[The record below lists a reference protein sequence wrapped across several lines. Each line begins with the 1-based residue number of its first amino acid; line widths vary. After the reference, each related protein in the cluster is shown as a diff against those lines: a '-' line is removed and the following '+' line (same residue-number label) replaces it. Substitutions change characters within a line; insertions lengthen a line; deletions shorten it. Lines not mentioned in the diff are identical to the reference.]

1 MTNMSINRRTL
12 LTGAVALGTVGLLA
26 ACGGNKKNET
36 NSALGAGD
44 DISKAVSFNPKDRS
58 ELKEGGEL
66 RLAFGEIPKN
76 FNPFN
81 TGGYSSTS
89 IVIHAA
95 VNSAYAG
102 GYKYDYTGK
111 PSLNTDYITE
121 YKAET
126 KNGVQTVTFKINPK
140 AKFNDGTPIDIESVR
155 AAHKIFTAPA
165 GEYQVTDAP
174 MWKQVKSVEENGD
187 KFSVK
192 VTMEKP
198 YYPIDGGFVISTFIH
213 PALVDKKL
221 FDEGLVDKPLDKYWA
236 GPFKVENWDVSQNSL
251 ILTRNDKWWGQK
263 PLLEKIS
270 IRSLGEAAS
279 LAAFKNSEIDVIS
292 ASSHNVYAD
301 VSKMSNIDIRKGSAL
316 GVGDYELNP
325 DKIPLPV
332 RKAIVAGINREQL
345 QKIRFEKIGWNEKA
359 PGSMCFLPLQEGYK
373 DSYPTE
379 IGEDVAKKI
388 LEDAGYKK
396 DGDFYAKDGKKASYE
411 LATFGDDQ
419 DTKTTSQFFSDQMK
433 KIGIE
438 IKIVTY
444 TGKNDLAK
452 VSDERSY
459 GIKSAGY
466 GITTNPVDS
475 AYYFYRSEINN
486 GHGKELDSLANKMMA
501 TEDYKKQLEI
511 ATELEKR
518 HLAEVA
524 IYIPVYNGPNYQA
537 CKKGLANY
545 GPRLFA
551 TSAYDPDV
559 WTMCTWWDPAL

>member
-66 RLAFGEIPKN
+66 RLAFDEIPKN

-81 TGGYSSTS
+81 TNGYTS
-89 IVIHAA
+89 GAIAIQAA
-95 VNSAYAG
+95 MNSAYAG

-198 YYPIDGGFVISTFIH
+198 YYPIDGGFVIATFIH

-301 VSKMSNIDIRKGSAL
+301 VSKMSNIDIRKGTAL
-316 GVGDYELNP
+316 GVSDYELNP

-332 RKAIVAGINREQL
+332 RKAIVAGINREQI

-411 LATFGDDQ
+411 LFTFGDDQ
-419 DTKTTSQFFSDQMK
+419 DVKTTSQFFSDQMK

-438 IKIVTY
+438 LKIVNRANSELT
-444 TGKNDLAK
+444 K
-452 VSDERSY
+452 VSTERSY

-486 GHGKELDSLANKMMA
+486 GHGKELDSLADKMMA

-559 WTMCTWWDPAL
+559 WINAGWEK

>member
-1 MTNMSINRRTL
+1 MTNMSLNRRTL

-66 RLAFGEIPKN
+66 RLAFSGIPEN

-81 TGGYSSTS
+81 TNGYTS
-89 IVIHAA
+89 GSIAIQAA
-95 VNSAYAG
+95 MNSAYAG

-221 FDEGLVDKPLDKYWA
+221 FNDGLINKPLDKYWA
-236 GPFKVENWDVSQNSL
+236 GPFKVENWDTSQKSL

-292 ASSHNVYAD
+292 ASSQNVYAD

-332 RKAIVAGINREQL
+332 RKAIVAGINREQI

-411 LATFGDDQ
+411 LFTFGDDQ
-419 DTKTTSQFFSDQMK
+419 DVKTTSQFFSDQMK

-438 IKIVTY
+438 LKIVNRANSELT
-444 TGKNDLAK
+444 K
-452 VSDERSY
+452 VSTERSY

-486 GHGKELDSLANKMMA
+486 GHGKELDSLADKMMA

-559 WTMCTWWDPAL
+559 WINAGWEK

>member
-66 RLAFGEIPKN
+66 RLAFNGIPEN

-81 TGGYSSTS
+81 TNGYTS
-89 IVIHAA
+89 GAIAIQAA
-95 VNSAYAG
+95 MNSAYAG

-198 YYPIDGGFVISTFIH
+198 YYPIDGGFVIATFIH

-221 FDEGLVDKPLDKYWA
+221 FNDGLINKPLDKYWA
-236 GPFKVENWDVSQNSL
+236 GPFKVENWDTSQKSL

-292 ASSHNVYAD
+292 ASSQNVYAD
-301 VSKMSNIDIRKGSAL
+301 VSKMSNIDIRKGTAL
-316 GVGDYELNP
+316 GVSDYELNP

-332 RKAIVAGINREQL
+332 RKAIVAGINREQI

-411 LATFGDDQ
+411 LATFGDGQ

-438 IKIVTY
+438 LKIVNRANSELT
-444 TGKNDLAK
+444 K
-452 VSDERSY
+452 VSNERSY

-486 GHGKELDSLANKMMA
+486 GHGKELDSLADKMMA

-524 IYIPVYNGPNYQA
+524 IYIPVSNGPNYQA

-559 WTMCTWWDPAL
+559 WINAGWEK

>member
-1 MTNMSINRRTL
+1 MTNMSLNRRTL

-66 RLAFGEIPKN
+66 RLAFSGIPEN

-81 TGGYSSTS
+81 TNGYTS
-89 IVIHAA
+89 GSIAIQAA
-95 VNSAYAG
+95 MNSAYAG

-165 GEYQVTDAP
+165 GEYQITDAP
-174 MWKQVKSVEENGD
+174 MWKQVKSVEEDGD

-198 YYPIDGGFVISTFIH
+198 YYPIDGGFIIATFIH

-221 FDEGLVDKPLDKYWA
+221 FNDGFINKPLDKYWA
-236 GPFKVENWDVSQNSL
+236 GPFKVENWDTSQKSL

-292 ASSHNVYAD
+292 ASAQNVYAD
-301 VSKMSNIDIRKGSAL
+301 VSKMSNIDIRKGTAL
-316 GVGDYELNP
+316 GVSDYELNP

-345 QKIRFEKIGWNEKA
+345 QKIRFEKIGWSEKA

-411 LATFGDDQ
+411 LATFGDGQ

-444 TGKNDLAK
+444 TGENDLVK
-452 VSDERSY
+452 VSNERSY

-486 GHGKELDSLANKMMA
+486 GHGKELDSLADKMMA

-524 IYIPVYNGPNYQA
+524 IYIPVSNGPNYQA

-559 WTMCTWWDPAL
+559 WINAGWEKQP

>member
-66 RLAFGEIPKN
+66 RLAFDEIPKN

-198 YYPIDGGFVISTFIH
+198 YYPIDGGFVIATFIH

-221 FDEGLVDKPLDKYWA
+221 FDEGLIDKPLDKYWA

-301 VSKMSNIDIRKGSAL
+301 VSKMSNIDIRKGTAL
-316 GVGDYELNP
+316 GVSDYELNP

-332 RKAIVAGINREQL
+332 RKAIVAGINREQI

-411 LATFGDDQ
+411 LFTFGDDQ
-419 DTKTTSQFFSDQMK
+419 DVKTTSQFFSDQMK

-438 IKIVTY
+438 LKIVNRANSELT
-444 TGKNDLAK
+444 K
-452 VSDERSY
+452 VSTERSY

-486 GHGKELDSLANKMMA
+486 GHGKELDSLADKMMA

-524 IYIPVYNGPNYQA
+524 IYIPVSNGPNYQA

-559 WTMCTWWDPAL
+559 WINAGWEK

>member
-1 MTNMSINRRTL
+1 MTNMSLNRRTL

-66 RLAFGEIPKN
+66 RLAFTGIPEN

-81 TGGYSSTS
+81 TNGYTS
-89 IVIHAA
+89 GSITIQAA
-95 VNSAYAG
+95 MNSAYAG

-165 GEYQVTDAP
+165 GEYQITDAP
-174 MWKQVKSVEENGD
+174 MWKQVRSVEEDGD

-198 YYPIDGGFVISTFIH
+198 YYPIDGGFIIATFIH

-221 FDEGLVDKPLDKYWA
+221 FNDGFINKPLDKYWA
-236 GPFKVENWDVSQNSL
+236 GPFKVENWDTSQKSL

-292 ASSHNVYAD
+292 ASSQNVYAD
-301 VSKMSNIDIRKGSAL
+301 VSKMSNIDIRKGTAL
-316 GVGDYELNP
+316 GVSDYELNP

-345 QKIRFEKIGWNEKA
+345 QKIRFEKIGWSEKA

-411 LATFGDDQ
+411 LATFGDGQ

-444 TGKNDLAK
+444 TGENDLVK
-452 VSDERSY
+452 VSNERSY

-486 GHGKELDSLANKMMA
+486 GHGKELDSLADKMMA

-524 IYIPVYNGPNYQA
+524 IYIPVSNGPNYQA

-551 TSAYDPDV
+551 TPAYDPDV
-559 WTMCTWWDPAL
+559 WINAGWEK

>member
-66 RLAFGEIPKN
+66 RLAFEGIPKN

-81 TGGYSSTS
+81 TNGYTS
-89 IVIHAA
+89 GAIAIQAA
-95 VNSAYAG
+95 MNSAYAG

-221 FDEGLVDKPLDKYWA
+221 FNDALVDKPLDKYWA

-292 ASSHNVYAD
+292 ASSQNVYAD
-301 VSKMSNIDIRKGSAL
+301 VSKMSNIDIRKGTAL
-316 GVGDYELNP
+316 GVSDYELNP

-332 RKAIVAGINREQL
+332 RKAIVAGINREQI

-411 LATFGDDQ
+411 LFTFGDDQ
-419 DTKTTSQFFSDQMK
+419 DVKTTSQFFSDQMK

-438 IKIVTY
+438 LKIVNRANSELT
-444 TGKNDLAK
+444 K
-452 VSDERSY
+452 VSTERSY

-486 GHGKELDSLANKMMA
+486 GHGKELDSLADKMMA

-559 WTMCTWWDPAL
+559 WINAGWEK

>member
-66 RLAFGEIPKN
+66 RLAFEGIPKN

-81 TGGYSSTS
+81 TNGYTS
-89 IVIHAA
+89 GAIAIQAA
-95 VNSAYAG
+95 MNSAYAG

-155 AAHKIFTAPA
+155 AAHRIFTAPA

-221 FDEGLVDKPLDKYWA
+221 FNDALVDKPLDKYWA

-292 ASSHNVYAD
+292 ASSQNVYAD

-332 RKAIVAGINREQL
+332 RKAIVAGINREQI

-411 LATFGDDQ
+411 LFTFGDDQ
-419 DTKTTSQFFSDQMK
+419 DVKTTSQFFSDQMK

-438 IKIVTY
+438 LKIVNRANSELT
-444 TGKNDLAK
+444 K
-452 VSDERSY
+452 VSTERSY

-486 GHGKELDSLANKMMA
+486 GHGKELDSLADKMMA

-559 WTMCTWWDPAL
+559 WINAG

>member
-1 MTNMSINRRTL
+1 MTNMSLNRRTL

-66 RLAFGEIPKN
+66 RLAFDEIPKN

-81 TGGYSSTS
+81 TNGYTS
-89 IVIHAA
+89 GAIAIQAA
-95 VNSAYAG
+95 MNSAYAG

-198 YYPIDGGFVISTFIH
+198 YYPIDGGFVIATFIH

-221 FDEGLVDKPLDKYWA
+221 FDEGLIDKPLDKYWA

-301 VSKMSNIDIRKGSAL
+301 VSKMSNIDIRKGTAL
-316 GVGDYELNP
+316 GVSDYELNP

-332 RKAIVAGINREQL
+332 RKAIVAGINREQI

-411 LATFGDDQ
+411 LFTFGDDQ
-419 DTKTTSQFFSDQMK
+419 DVKTTSQFFSDQMK

-438 IKIVTY
+438 LKIVNRANSELT
-444 TGKNDLAK
+444 K
-452 VSDERSY
+452 VSTERSY

-486 GHGKELDSLANKMMA
+486 GHGKELDSLADKMMA

-524 IYIPVYNGPNYQA
+524 IYIPVSNGPNYQA

-559 WTMCTWWDPAL
+559 WINAGWEK

>member
-66 RLAFGEIPKN
+66 RLAFEGIPKN

-81 TGGYSSTS
+81 TNGYTS
-89 IVIHAA
+89 GAIAIQAA
-95 VNSAYAG
+95 MNSAYAG

-155 AAHKIFTAPA
+155 AAHRIFTAPA

-221 FDEGLVDKPLDKYWA
+221 FNDALVDKPLDKYWA
-236 GPFKVENWDVSQNSL
+236 GPFKVENWDASQKSL

-292 ASSHNVYAD
+292 ASSQNVYAD
-301 VSKMSNIDIRKGSAL
+301 VSKMSNIDIRKGTAL
-316 GVGDYELNP
+316 GVSDYELNP

-379 IGEDVAKKI
+379 IGEDTAKKI

-411 LATFGDDQ
+411 LFTFGDDQ
-419 DTKTTSQFFSDQMK
+419 DVKTTSQFFSDQMK

-438 IKIVTY
+438 LKIVNRANSELT
-444 TGKNDLAK
+444 K
-452 VSDERSY
+452 VSTERSY

-486 GHGKELDSLANKMMA
+486 GHGKELDSLADKMMA

-559 WTMCTWWDPAL
+559 WINAGWEK

>member
-1 MTNMSINRRTL
+1 MTNMSLNRRTL

-66 RLAFGEIPKN
+66 RLAFTGIPEN

-81 TGGYSSTS
+81 TNGYTS
-89 IVIHAA
+89 GSITIQAA
-95 VNSAYAG
+95 MNSAYAG

-165 GEYQVTDAP
+165 GEYQITDAP
-174 MWKQVKSVEENGD
+174 MWKQVKSVEEDGD

-221 FDEGLVDKPLDKYWA
+221 FNDGLINKPLDKYWA
-236 GPFKVENWDVSQNSL
+236 GPFKVENWDTSQKSL

-292 ASSHNVYAD
+292 ASSQNVYAD
-301 VSKMSNIDIRKGSAL
+301 VSKMSNIDIRKGTAL
-316 GVGDYELNP
+316 GVSDYELNP

-345 QKIRFEKIGWNEKA
+345 QKIRFEKIGWSEKA

-411 LATFGDDQ
+411 LFTFGDDQ
-419 DTKTTSQFFSDQMK
+419 DVKTTSQFFSDQMK

-438 IKIVTY
+438 LKIVNRANSELT
-444 TGKNDLAK
+444 K
-452 VSDERSY
+452 VSTERSY

-486 GHGKELDSLANKMMA
+486 GHGKELDSLADKMMA

-524 IYIPVYNGPNYQA
+524 IYIPVSNGPNYQA

-551 TSAYDPDV
+551 TPAYDPDV
-559 WTMCTWWDPAL
+559 WINAGWEK

>member
-66 RLAFGEIPKN
+66 RLAFNGIPEN

-81 TGGYSSTS
+81 TNGYTS
-89 IVIHAA
+89 GSIAIQAA
-95 VNSAYAG
+95 MNSAYAG

-174 MWKQVKSVEENGD
+174 MWKQVKSVEEDGD

-198 YYPIDGGFVISTFIH
+198 YYPIDGGFIITTFIH

-221 FDEGLVDKPLDKYWA
+221 FNDGLINKPLDKYWA
-236 GPFKVENWDVSQNSL
+236 GPFKVENWDTSQKSL

-301 VSKMSNIDIRKGSAL
+301 VSKMSNIDIRKGTAL
-316 GVGDYELNP
+316 GVSDYELNP

-345 QKIRFEKIGWNEKA
+345 QKIRFEKIGWSEKA

-411 LATFGDDQ
+411 LATFGDGQ

-433 KIGIE
+433 KISIE
-438 IKIVTY
+438 IKTVTY
-444 TGKNDLAK
+444 TGENDLVK
-452 VSDERSY
+452 VSNERSY

-486 GHGKELDSLANKMMA
+486 GHGKELDSLADKMMA

-524 IYIPVYNGPNYQA
+524 IYIPVSNGPNYQA

-559 WTMCTWWDPAL
+559 WINAGWEK

>member
-1 MTNMSINRRTL
+1 MTNMSLNRRTL

-66 RLAFGEIPKN
+66 RLAFSGIPEN

-81 TGGYSSTS
+81 TNGYTS
-89 IVIHAA
+89 GSIAIQAA
-95 VNSAYAG
+95 MNSAYAG

-165 GEYQVTDAP
+165 GEYQITDAP
-174 MWKQVKSVEENGD
+174 MWKQVKSVEEDGD

-198 YYPIDGGFVISTFIH
+198 YYPIDGGFIIATFIH

-221 FDEGLVDKPLDKYWA
+221 FNDGFINKPLDKYWA
-236 GPFKVENWDVSQNSL
+236 GPFKVENWDTSQKSL

-292 ASSHNVYAD
+292 ASSQNVYAD
-301 VSKMSNIDIRKGSAL
+301 VSKMSNIDIRKGTAL
-316 GVGDYELNP
+316 GVSDYELNP

-345 QKIRFEKIGWNEKA
+345 LKIRFEKIGWSEKA

-411 LATFGDDQ
+411 LATFGDGQ

-444 TGKNDLAK
+444 TGENDLVK
-452 VSDERSY
+452 VSNERSY

-486 GHGKELDSLANKMMA
+486 GHGKELDSLADKMMA

-524 IYIPVYNGPNYQA
+524 IYIPVSNGPNYQA

-551 TSAYDPDV
+551 TSAYDPV
-559 WTMCTWWDPAL
+559 FWIIGGWYM

>member
-66 RLAFGEIPKN
+66 RLAFEGIPKN

-81 TGGYSSTS
+81 TNGYTS
-89 IVIHAA
+89 GAIAIQAA
-95 VNSAYAG
+95 MNSAYAG

-155 AAHKIFTAPA
+155 AAHRIFTAPA

-221 FDEGLVDKPLDKYWA
+221 FNDALVDKPLDKYWA
-236 GPFKVENWDVSQNSL
+236 GPFKVENWDTSQKSL

-301 VSKMSNIDIRKGSAL
+301 VSKMSNIDIRKGTAL
-316 GVGDYELNP
+316 GVSDYELNP

-332 RKAIVAGINREQL
+332 RKAIVAGINREQI

-411 LATFGDDQ
+411 LFTFGDDQ
-419 DTKTTSQFFSDQMK
+419 DVKTTSQFFSDQMK

-438 IKIVTY
+438 LKIVNRANSELT
-444 TGKNDLAK
+444 K
-452 VSDERSY
+452 VSTERSY

-486 GHGKELDSLANKMMA
+486 GHGKELDSLADKMMA

-559 WTMCTWWDPAL
+559 WINAGWEK

>member
-1 MTNMSINRRTL
+1 MTNMSLNRRTL

-36 NSALGAGD
+36 NSSLGAGD

-66 RLAFGEIPKN
+66 RLAFEGIPKN

-81 TGGYSSTS
+81 TNGYTS
-89 IVIHAA
+89 GAIAIQAA
-95 VNSAYAG
+95 MNSAYAG

-155 AAHKIFTAPA
+155 AAHRIFTAPA

-221 FDEGLVDKPLDKYWA
+221 FNDGLVDKPLDKYWA

-301 VSKMSNIDIRKGSAL
+301 VSKMSNIDIRKGTAL
-316 GVGDYELNP
+316 GVSDYELNP

-332 RKAIVAGINREQL
+332 RKAIVAGINREQI

-411 LATFGDDQ
+411 LFTFGDDQ
-419 DTKTTSQFFSDQMK
+419 DVKTTSQFFSDQMK

-438 IKIVTY
+438 LKIVNRANSELT
-444 TGKNDLAK
+444 K
-452 VSDERSY
+452 VSTERSY

-486 GHGKELDSLANKMMA
+486 GHGKELDSLADKMMA

-524 IYIPVYNGPNYQA
+524 IYIPVSNGPNYQA

-559 WTMCTWWDPAL
+559 WINAGWEK

>member
-66 RLAFGEIPKN
+66 RLAFNGIPEN

-81 TGGYSSTS
+81 TNGYTS
-89 IVIHAA
+89 GSIAIQAA
-95 VNSAYAG
+95 MNSAYAG

-111 PSLNTDYITE
+111 PSLNTDYVTE

-221 FDEGLVDKPLDKYWA
+221 FNDGLINKPLDKYWA
-236 GPFKVENWDVSQNSL
+236 GPFKVENWDASQKSL

-301 VSKMSNIDIRKGSAL
+301 VSKMSNIDIRKGTAL
-316 GVGDYELNP
+316 GVSDYELNP

-332 RKAIVAGINREQL
+332 RKAIVAGINREQI

-411 LATFGDDQ
+411 LFTFGDDQ
-419 DTKTTSQFFSDQMK
+419 DVKTTSQFFSDQMK

-438 IKIVTY
+438 LKIVNRANSELT
-444 TGKNDLAK
+444 K
-452 VSDERSY
+452 VSTERSY

-486 GHGKELDSLANKMMA
+486 GHGKELDSLADKMMA

-524 IYIPVYNGPNYQA
+524 IYIPVSNGPNYQA

-559 WTMCTWWDPAL
+559 WINAGWEK

>member
-1 MTNMSINRRTL
+1 MTNMSLNRRTL

-66 RLAFGEIPKN
+66 RLAFSGIPEN

-81 TGGYSSTS
+81 TNGYTS
-89 IVIHAA
+89 GSIAIQAA
-95 VNSAYAG
+95 MNSAYAG

-165 GEYQVTDAP
+165 GEYQITDAP
-174 MWKQVKSVEENGD
+174 MWKQVKSVEEDGD

-198 YYPIDGGFVISTFIH
+198 YYPIDGGFIIATFIH

-221 FDEGLVDKPLDKYWA
+221 FNDGFINKPLDKYWA
-236 GPFKVENWDVSQNSL
+236 GPFKVENWDTSQKSL

-301 VSKMSNIDIRKGSAL
+301 VSKMSNIDIRKGTAL
-316 GVGDYELNP
+316 GVSDYELNP

-345 QKIRFEKIGWNEKA
+345 LKIRFEKIGWSEKA

-411 LATFGDDQ
+411 LATFGDGQ

-444 TGKNDLAK
+444 TGENDLVK
-452 VSDERSY
+452 VSNERSY

-486 GHGKELDSLANKMMA
+486 GHGKELDSLADKMMA

-524 IYIPVYNGPNYQA
+524 IYIPVSNGPNYQA

-559 WTMCTWWDPAL
+559 WINAGWEK

>member
-1 MTNMSINRRTL
+1 MTNMSLNRRTL

-66 RLAFGEIPKN
+66 RLAFSGIPEN

-81 TGGYSSTS
+81 TNGYTS
-89 IVIHAA
+89 GSIAIQAA
-95 VNSAYAG
+95 MNSAYAG

-221 FDEGLVDKPLDKYWA
+221 FNDGLINKPLDKYWA

-292 ASSHNVYAD
+292 ASSQNVYAD

-332 RKAIVAGINREQL
+332 RKAIVAGINREQI

-411 LATFGDDQ
+411 LFTFGDDQ
-419 DTKTTSQFFSDQMK
+419 DVKTTSQFFSDQMK

-438 IKIVTY
+438 LKIVNRANSELT
-444 TGKNDLAK
+444 K
-452 VSDERSY
+452 VSTERSY

-486 GHGKELDSLANKMMA
+486 GHGKELDSLADKMMA

-559 WTMCTWWDPAL
+559 WINAGWEK

>member
-1 MTNMSINRRTL
+1 MTNMSLNRRTL

-66 RLAFGEIPKN
+66 RLAFSGIPEN

-81 TGGYSSTS
+81 TNGYTS
-89 IVIHAA
+89 GSIAIQAA
-95 VNSAYAG
+95 MNSAYAG

-174 MWKQVKSVEENGD
+174 MWKQVKSVEEDGD

-198 YYPIDGGFVISTFIH
+198 YYPIDGGFIITTFIH

-221 FDEGLVDKPLDKYWA
+221 FNDGLINKPLDKYWA
-236 GPFKVENWDVSQNSL
+236 GPFKVENWDTSQKSL

-292 ASSHNVYAD
+292 ASAQNVYAD
-301 VSKMSNIDIRKGSAL
+301 VSKMSNIDIRKGTAL
-316 GVGDYELNP
+316 GVSDYELNP

-345 QKIRFEKIGWNEKA
+345 QKIRFEKIGWSEKA

-411 LATFGDDQ
+411 LATFGDGQ

-444 TGKNDLAK
+444 TGENDLVK
-452 VSDERSY
+452 VSTERSY

-486 GHGKELDSLANKMMA
+486 GHGKELDSLADKMMA

-524 IYIPVYNGPNYQA
+524 IYIPVSNGPNYQA

-559 WTMCTWWDPAL
+559 WINAGWEK

>member
-1 MTNMSINRRTL
+1 MTNMSLNRRTL

-66 RLAFGEIPKN
+66 RLAFSGIPEN

-81 TGGYSSTS
+81 TNGYTS
-89 IVIHAA
+89 GSIAIQAA
-95 VNSAYAG
+95 MNSAYAG

-111 PSLNTDYITE
+111 PSLNTDYVTE

-174 MWKQVKSVEENGD
+174 MWKQVKSVEEDGD

-198 YYPIDGGFVISTFIH
+198 YYPIDGGFIIATFIH

-221 FDEGLVDKPLDKYWA
+221 FNDGLINKPLDKYWA
-236 GPFKVENWDVSQNSL
+236 GPFKVENWDTSQKSL

-292 ASSHNVYAD
+292 ASSQNVYAD
-301 VSKMSNIDIRKGSAL
+301 VSKMSNIDIRKGTAL
-316 GVGDYELNP
+316 GVSDYELNP

-345 QKIRFEKIGWNEKA
+345 QKIRFEKIGWSEKA

-411 LATFGDDQ
+411 LATFGDGQ

-444 TGKNDLAK
+444 TGENDLVK
-452 VSDERSY
+452 VSNERSY

-486 GHGKELDSLANKMMA
+486 GHGKELDSLADKMMA

-524 IYIPVYNGPNYQA
+524 IYIPVSNGPNYQA

-559 WTMCTWWDPAL
+559 WINAGWEK

>member
-1 MTNMSINRRTL
+1 MTNMSLNRRTL

-66 RLAFGEIPKN
+66 RLAFEGIPKN

-81 TGGYSSTS
+81 TNGYTS
-89 IVIHAA
+89 GAIAIQAA
-95 VNSAYAG
+95 MNSAYAG

-126 KNGVQTVTFKINPK
+126 KNGVQTVTFKINPQ

-155 AAHKIFTAPA
+155 AAHRIFTAPA

-221 FDEGLVDKPLDKYWA
+221 FNDGLVDKPLDKYWA

-301 VSKMSNIDIRKGSAL
+301 VSKMSNIDIRKGTAL
-316 GVGDYELNP
+316 GVSDYELNP

-332 RKAIVAGINREQL
+332 RKAIVAGINREQI

-411 LATFGDDQ
+411 LFTFGDDQ
-419 DTKTTSQFFSDQMK
+419 DVKTTSQFFSDQMK

-438 IKIVTY
+438 LKIVNRANSELT
-444 TGKNDLAK
+444 K
-452 VSDERSY
+452 VSTERSY

-486 GHGKELDSLANKMMA
+486 GHGKELDSLADKMMA

-524 IYIPVYNGPNYQA
+524 IYIPVSNGPNYQA

-559 WTMCTWWDPAL
+559 WINAGWEK

>member
-1 MTNMSINRRTL
+1 MTNMSLNRRTL

-81 TGGYSSTS
+81 TNGYTS
-89 IVIHAA
+89 GAIAIQAA
-95 VNSAYAG
+95 MNSAYAG

-221 FDEGLVDKPLDKYWA
+221 FNDGLVDKPLDKYWA

-301 VSKMSNIDIRKGSAL
+301 VSKMSNIDIRKGTAL
-316 GVGDYELNP
+316 GVSDYELNP

-411 LATFGDDQ
+411 LFTFGDDQ
-419 DTKTTSQFFSDQMK
+419 DVKTTSQFFSDQMK

-438 IKIVTY
+438 LKIVNRANSELT
-444 TGKNDLAK
+444 K
-452 VSDERSY
+452 VSTERSY

-486 GHGKELDSLANKMMA
+486 GHGKELDSLADKMMA

-524 IYIPVYNGPNYQA
+524 IYIPVSNGPNYQA

-559 WTMCTWWDPAL
+559 WINAGWEK

>member
-66 RLAFGEIPKN
+66 RLAFEGIPKN

-81 TGGYSSTS
+81 TNGYTS
-89 IVIHAA
+89 GAIAIQAA
-95 VNSAYAG
+95 MNSAYAG

-155 AAHKIFTAPA
+155 AAHRIFTAPA

-221 FDEGLVDKPLDKYWA
+221 FNDALVDKPLDKYWA
-236 GPFKVENWDVSQNSL
+236 GPFKVENWDTSQKSL

-301 VSKMSNIDIRKGSAL
+301 VSKMSNIDIRKGTAL
-316 GVGDYELNP
+316 GVSDYELNP

-345 QKIRFEKIGWNEKA
+345 QKIRFEKIGWSEKA

-411 LATFGDDQ
+411 LFTFGDDQ
-419 DTKTTSQFFSDQMK
+419 DVKTTSQFFSDQMK

-438 IKIVTY
+438 LKIVNRANSELT
-444 TGKNDLAK
+444 K
-452 VSDERSY
+452 VSTERSY

-486 GHGKELDSLANKMMA
+486 GHGKELDSLADKMMA

-524 IYIPVYNGPNYQA
+524 IYIPVSNGPNYQA

-559 WTMCTWWDPAL
+559 WINAGWEK

>member
-66 RLAFGEIPKN
+66 RLAFSGIPEN

-81 TGGYSSTS
+81 TNGYTS
-89 IVIHAA
+89 GSIAIQAA
-95 VNSAYAG
+95 MNSAYAG

-198 YYPIDGGFVISTFIH
+198 YYPIDGGFVIATFIH

-221 FDEGLVDKPLDKYWA
+221 FDEGLIDKPLDKYWA

-301 VSKMSNIDIRKGSAL
+301 VSKMSNIDIRKGTAL
-316 GVGDYELNP
+316 GVSDYELNP

-379 IGEDVAKKI
+379 IGEDAAKKI

-411 LATFGDDQ
+411 LFTFGDDQ
-419 DTKTTSQFFSDQMK
+419 DVKTTSQFFSDQMK

-438 IKIVTY
+438 LKIVNRANSELT
-444 TGKNDLAK
+444 K
-452 VSDERSY
+452 VSTERSY

-486 GHGKELDSLANKMMA
+486 GHGKELDSLADKMMA

-524 IYIPVYNGPNYQA
+524 IYIPVSNGPNYQA

-559 WTMCTWWDPAL
+559 WINAGWEK

>member
-66 RLAFGEIPKN
+66 RLAFNGIPEN

-81 TGGYSSTS
+81 TNGYTS
-89 IVIHAA
+89 GAIAIQAA
-95 VNSAYAG
+95 MNSAYAG

-198 YYPIDGGFVISTFIH
+198 YYPIDGGFVIATFIH

-221 FDEGLVDKPLDKYWA
+221 FNDGLINKPLDKYWA
-236 GPFKVENWDVSQNSL
+236 GPFKVENWDTSQKSL

-301 VSKMSNIDIRKGSAL
+301 VSKMSNIDIRKGTAL
-316 GVGDYELNP
+316 GVSDYELNP

-332 RKAIVAGINREQL
+332 RKAIVAGINREQI

-411 LATFGDDQ
+411 LFTFGDDQ
-419 DTKTTSQFFSDQMK
+419 DVKTTSQFFSDQMK

-438 IKIVTY
+438 LKIVNRANSELT
-444 TGKNDLAK
+444 K
-452 VSDERSY
+452 VSTERSY

-486 GHGKELDSLANKMMA
+486 GHGKELDSLADKMMA

-524 IYIPVYNGPNYQA
+524 IYIPVSNGPNYQA

-559 WTMCTWWDPAL
+559 WINAGWEK

>member
-66 RLAFGEIPKN
+66 RLAFSGIPEN

-81 TGGYSSTS
+81 TNGYTS
-89 IVIHAA
+89 GAIAIHAA
-95 VNSAYAG
+95 MNSAYAG

-198 YYPIDGGFVISTFIH
+198 YYPIDGGFVIATFIH

-221 FDEGLVDKPLDKYWA
+221 FDEGLIDKPLDKYWA

-301 VSKMSNIDIRKGSAL
+301 VSKMSNIDIRKGTAL
-316 GVGDYELNP
+316 GVSDYELNP

-332 RKAIVAGINREQL
+332 RKAIVAGINREQI

-411 LATFGDDQ
+411 LFTFGDDQ
-419 DTKTTSQFFSDQMK
+419 DVKTTSQFFSDQMK

-438 IKIVTY
+438 LKIVNRANSELT
-444 TGKNDLAK
+444 K
-452 VSDERSY
+452 VSTERSY

-486 GHGKELDSLANKMMA
+486 GHGKELDSLADKMMA

-524 IYIPVYNGPNYQA
+524 IYIPVSNGPNYQA

-559 WTMCTWWDPAL
+559 WINAGWEK

>member
-66 RLAFGEIPKN
+66 RLAFEGIPKN

-81 TGGYSSTS
+81 TNGYTS
-89 IVIHAA
+89 GAIAIQAA
-95 VNSAYAG
+95 MNSAYAG

-155 AAHKIFTAPA
+155 AAHRIFTAPA

-221 FDEGLVDKPLDKYWA
+221 FNDALVDKPLDKYWA

-292 ASSHNVYAD
+292 ASSQNVYAD
-301 VSKMSNIDIRKGSAL
+301 VSKMSNIDIRKGSTL

-332 RKAIVAGINREQL
+332 RKAIVAGINREQI

-411 LATFGDDQ
+411 LFTFGDDQ
-419 DTKTTSQFFSDQMK
+419 DVKTTSQFFSDQMK

-438 IKIVTY
+438 LKIVNRANSELT
-444 TGKNDLAK
+444 K
-452 VSDERSY
+452 VSTERSY

-486 GHGKELDSLANKMMA
+486 GHGKELDSLADKMMA

-559 WTMCTWWDPAL
+559 WINAGWEK

>member
-1 MTNMSINRRTL
+1 MTNMSLNRRTL

-66 RLAFGEIPKN
+66 RLAFDEIPKN

-81 TGGYSSTS
+81 TNGYTS
-89 IVIHAA
+89 GAIAIQAA
-95 VNSAYAG
+95 MNSAYAG

-155 AAHKIFTAPA
+155 AAHRIFTAPA

-198 YYPIDGGFVISTFIH
+198 YYPIDGGFVIATFIH

-221 FDEGLVDKPLDKYWA
+221 FDEGLIDKPLDKYWA

-301 VSKMSNIDIRKGSAL
+301 VSKMSNIDIRKGTAL
-316 GVGDYELNP
+316 GVSDYELNP

-332 RKAIVAGINREQL
+332 RKAIVAGINREQI

-411 LATFGDDQ
+411 LFTFGDDQ
-419 DTKTTSQFFSDQMK
+419 DVKTTSQFFSDQMK

-438 IKIVTY
+438 LKIVNRANSELT
-444 TGKNDLAK
+444 K
-452 VSDERSY
+452 VSTERSY

-486 GHGKELDSLANKMMA
+486 GHGKELDSLADKMMA

-524 IYIPVYNGPNYQA
+524 IYIPVSNGPNYQA

-559 WTMCTWWDPAL
+559 WINAGWEK

>member
-1 MTNMSINRRTL
+1 MTNMSLNRRTL

-66 RLAFGEIPKN
+66 RLAFNGIPEN

-81 TGGYSSTS
+81 TNGYTS
-89 IVIHAA
+89 GSITIQAA
-95 VNSAYAG
+95 MNSAYAG

-111 PSLNTDYITE
+111 PSLNTDYVTE

-174 MWKQVKSVEENGD
+174 MWKQVKSVEEDGD

-198 YYPIDGGFVISTFIH
+198 YYPIDGGFIITTFIH

-221 FDEGLVDKPLDKYWA
+221 FNDGLINKPLDKYWA
-236 GPFKVENWDVSQNSL
+236 GPFKVENWDTSQKSL

-292 ASSHNVYAD
+292 ASAQNVYAD
-301 VSKMSNIDIRKGSAL
+301 VSKMSNIDIRKGTAL
-316 GVGDYELNP
+316 GVSDYELNP

-345 QKIRFEKIGWNEKA
+345 QKIRFEKIGWSEKA

-444 TGKNDLAK
+444 TGENDLVK
-452 VSDERSY
+452 VSTERSY

-486 GHGKELDSLANKMMA
+486 GHGKELDSLADKMMA

-524 IYIPVYNGPNYQA
+524 IYIPVSNGPNYQA

-559 WTMCTWWDPAL
+559 WINAGWEK

>member
-1 MTNMSINRRTL
+1 MTNMSLNRRTL

-66 RLAFGEIPKN
+66 RLAFSGIPEN

-81 TGGYSSTS
+81 TNGYTS
-89 IVIHAA
+89 GSIAIQAA
-95 VNSAYAG
+95 MNSAYAG

-165 GEYQVTDAP
+165 GEYQITDAP
-174 MWKQVKSVEENGD
+174 MWKQVKSVEEDGD

-198 YYPIDGGFVISTFIH
+198 YYPIDGGFIIATFIH

-221 FDEGLVDKPLDKYWA
+221 FNDGFINKPLDKYWA
-236 GPFKVENWDVSQNSL
+236 GPFKVENWDTSQKSL

-292 ASSHNVYAD
+292 ASSQNVYAD
-301 VSKMSNIDIRKGSAL
+301 VSKMSNIDIRKGTAL
-316 GVGDYELNP
+316 GVSDYELNP

-345 QKIRFEKIGWNEKA
+345 LKIRFEKIGWSEKA

-411 LATFGDDQ
+411 LATFGDGQ

-444 TGKNDLAK
+444 TGENDLVK
-452 VSDERSY
+452 VSTERSY

-486 GHGKELDSLANKMMA
+486 GHGKELDSLADKMMA

-524 IYIPVYNGPNYQA
+524 IYIPVSNGPNYQA

-559 WTMCTWWDPAL
+559 WINAGWEK

>member
-1 MTNMSINRRTL
+1 MTNMSLNRRTL

-66 RLAFGEIPKN
+66 RLAFSGIPEN

-81 TGGYSSTS
+81 TNGYTS
-89 IVIHAA
+89 GSIAIQAA
-95 VNSAYAG
+95 MNSAYAG

-174 MWKQVKSVEENGD
+174 MWKQVKSVEEDGD

-198 YYPIDGGFVISTFIH
+198 YYPIDGGFIISTFIH

-221 FDEGLVDKPLDKYWA
+221 FNDGLINKPLDKYWA
-236 GPFKVENWDVSQNSL
+236 GPFKVENWDTSQKSL

-292 ASSHNVYAD
+292 ASSQNVYAD
-301 VSKMSNIDIRKGSAL
+301 VSKMSNIDIRKGTAL
-316 GVGDYELNP
+316 GVSDYELNP

-411 LATFGDDQ
+411 LATFGDGQ

-444 TGKNDLAK
+444 TGENDLVK
-452 VSDERSY
+452 VSTERSY

-486 GHGKELDSLANKMMA
+486 GHGKELDSLADKMMA

-524 IYIPVYNGPNYQA
+524 IYIPVSNGPNYQA

-559 WTMCTWWDPAL
+559 WINAGWEK

>member
-1 MTNMSINRRTL
+1 MTNMSLNRRTL

-66 RLAFGEIPKN
+66 RLAFSGIPEN

-81 TGGYSSTS
+81 TNGYTS
-89 IVIHAA
+89 GAIAIHAA
-95 VNSAYAG
+95 MNSAYAG

-174 MWKQVKSVEENGD
+174 MWKQVKSVEEDGD

-198 YYPIDGGFVISTFIH
+198 YYPIDGGFIIATFIH

-221 FDEGLVDKPLDKYWA
+221 FNDGFINKPLDKYWA
-236 GPFKVENWDVSQNSL
+236 GPFKVENWDTSQKSL

-292 ASSHNVYAD
+292 ASSQNVYAD
-301 VSKMSNIDIRKGSAL
+301 VSKMSNIDIRKGTAL
-316 GVGDYELNP
+316 GVSDYELNP

-345 QKIRFEKIGWNEKA
+345 LKIRFEKIGWNEKA

-411 LATFGDDQ
+411 LFTFGDDQ
-419 DTKTTSQFFSDQMK
+419 DVKTTSQFFSDQMK

-438 IKIVTY
+438 LKIVNRANSELT
-444 TGKNDLAK
+444 K
-452 VSDERSY
+452 VSTERSY

-486 GHGKELDSLANKMMA
+486 GHGKELDSLADKMMA

-524 IYIPVYNGPNYQA
+524 IYIPVSNGPNYQA

-559 WTMCTWWDPAL
+559 WINAGWEK

>member
-1 MTNMSINRRTL
+1 MTNMSLNRRTL

-66 RLAFGEIPKN
+66 RLAFDEIPKN

-81 TGGYSSTS
+81 TNGYTS
-89 IVIHAA
+89 GSIAIQAA
-95 VNSAYAG
+95 MNSAYAG

-165 GEYQVTDAP
+165 GEYQITDAP
-174 MWKQVKSVEENGD
+174 MWKQVKSVEEDGD

-198 YYPIDGGFVISTFIH
+198 YYPIDGGFIIATFIH

-221 FDEGLVDKPLDKYWA
+221 FNDGFINKPLDKYWA
-236 GPFKVENWDVSQNSL
+236 GPFKVENWDTSQKSL

-292 ASSHNVYAD
+292 ASSQNVYAD
-301 VSKMSNIDIRKGSAL
+301 VSKMSNIDIRKGTAL
-316 GVGDYELNP
+316 GVSDYELNP

-345 QKIRFEKIGWNEKA
+345 LKIRFEKIGWNEKA

-411 LATFGDDQ
+411 LFTFGDDQ
-419 DTKTTSQFFSDQMK
+419 DVKTTSQFFSDQMK

-438 IKIVTY
+438 LKIVNRANSELT
-444 TGKNDLAK
+444 K
-452 VSDERSY
+452 VSTERSY

-486 GHGKELDSLANKMMA
+486 GHGKELDSLADKMMA

-524 IYIPVYNGPNYQA
+524 IYIPVSNGPNYQA

-559 WTMCTWWDPAL
+559 WINVGWEK

>member
-1 MTNMSINRRTL
+1 MTNMSLNRRTL

-66 RLAFGEIPKN
+66 RLAFTGIPEN

-81 TGGYSSTS
+81 TNGYTS
-89 IVIHAA
+89 GSIAIQAA
-95 VNSAYAG
+95 MNSAYAG

-165 GEYQVTDAP
+165 GEYQITDAP
-174 MWKQVKSVEENGD
+174 MWKQVKSVEEDGD

-198 YYPIDGGFVISTFIH
+198 YYPIDGGFIIATFIH

-221 FDEGLVDKPLDKYWA
+221 FNDGFINKPLDKYWA
-236 GPFKVENWDVSQNSL
+236 GPFKVENWDASQKSL

-292 ASSHNVYAD
+292 ASSQNVYAD
-301 VSKMSNIDIRKGSAL
+301 VSKMSNIDIRKGTAL
-316 GVGDYELNP
+316 GVSDYELNP

-345 QKIRFEKIGWNEKA
+345 LKIRFEKIGWSEKA

-411 LATFGDDQ
+411 LATFGDGQ

-444 TGKNDLAK
+444 TGENDLVK
-452 VSDERSY
+452 VSEERSY

-475 AYYFYRSEINN
+475 AYYIYRSEINN
-486 GHGKELDSLANKMMA
+486 GHSKELDSLADKMMA

-524 IYIPVYNGPNYQA
+524 IYIPVSNGPNYQA

-559 WTMCTWWDPAL
+559 WINAGWEK

>member
-66 RLAFGEIPKN
+66 RLAFEGIPKN

-81 TGGYSSTS
+81 TNGYTS
-89 IVIHAA
+89 GAIAIQAA
-95 VNSAYAG
+95 MNSAYAG

-155 AAHKIFTAPA
+155 AAHRIFTAPA

-174 MWKQVKSVEENGD
+174 MWKQVKSVEEDGD

-221 FDEGLVDKPLDKYWA
+221 FNDALVDKPLDKYWA

-292 ASSHNVYAD
+292 ASSQNVYAD

-332 RKAIVAGINREQL
+332 RKAIVAGINREQI
-345 QKIRFEKIGWNEKA
+345 QKIRFEKIGWSEKA

-411 LATFGDDQ
+411 LFTFGDDQ
-419 DTKTTSQFFSDQMK
+419 DVKTTSQFFSDQMK

-438 IKIVTY
+438 LKIVNRANSELT
-444 TGKNDLAK
+444 K
-452 VSDERSY
+452 VSTERSY

-486 GHGKELDSLANKMMA
+486 GHGKELDSLADKMMA

-559 WTMCTWWDPAL
+559 WINAGWEK

>member
-66 RLAFGEIPKN
+66 RLAFEGIPKN

-81 TGGYSSTS
+81 TNGYTS
-89 IVIHAA
+89 GAIAIQAA
-95 VNSAYAG
+95 MNSAYAG

-221 FDEGLVDKPLDKYWA
+221 FNDALVDKPLDKYWA

-292 ASSHNVYAD
+292 ASSQNVYAD

-332 RKAIVAGINREQL
+332 RKAIVAGINREQI

-411 LATFGDDQ
+411 LFTFGDDQ
-419 DTKTTSQFFSDQMK
+419 DVKTTSQFFSDQMK

-438 IKIVTY
+438 LKIVNRANSELT
-444 TGKNDLAK
+444 K
-452 VSDERSY
+452 VSTERSY

-486 GHGKELDSLANKMMA
+486 GHGKELDSLADKMMA

-559 WTMCTWWDPAL
+559 WINAGWEK

>member
-1 MTNMSINRRTL
+1 MTNMSLNRRTL

-411 LATFGDDQ
+411 LFTFGDDQ
-419 DTKTTSQFFSDQMK
+419 DVKTTSQFFSDQMK

-438 IKIVTY
+438 LKIVNRANSELT
-444 TGKNDLAK
+444 K
-452 VSDERSY
+452 VSTERSY

-486 GHGKELDSLANKMMA
+486 GHGKELDSLADKMMA

-559 WTMCTWWDPAL
+559 WINAGWEK

>member
-1 MTNMSINRRTL
+1 MTNMSLNRRTL

-66 RLAFGEIPKN
+66 RLAFSGIPEN

-81 TGGYSSTS
+81 TNGYTS
-89 IVIHAA
+89 GSIAIQAA
-95 VNSAYAG
+95 MNSAYAG

-174 MWKQVKSVEENGD
+174 MWKQVKSVEEDGD

-198 YYPIDGGFVISTFIH
+198 YYPIDGGFIISTFIH

-221 FDEGLVDKPLDKYWA
+221 FNDGLINKPLDKYWA
-236 GPFKVENWDVSQNSL
+236 GPFKVENWDTSQKSL

-301 VSKMSNIDIRKGSAL
+301 VSKMSNIDIRKGTAL
-316 GVGDYELNP
+316 GVSDYELNP

-332 RKAIVAGINREQL
+332 RKAIVAGINREQI

-411 LATFGDDQ
+411 LFTFGDDQ
-419 DTKTTSQFFSDQMK
+419 DVKTTSQFFSDQMK

-438 IKIVTY
+438 LKIVNRANSELT
-444 TGKNDLAK
+444 K
-452 VSDERSY
+452 VSTERSY

-486 GHGKELDSLANKMMA
+486 GHGKELDSLADKMMA

-524 IYIPVYNGPNYQA
+524 IYIPVSNGPNYQA

-559 WTMCTWWDPAL
+559 WINAGWEK